1 MLLSTLAVIANKNW
15 TFVHVWRSRSIG
27 QKAWKKKKNRK
38 HKKSTLDIEGVVPST
53 LFMLPLTLEAL
64 TKSWTQKDQLI

>member
-1 MLLSTLAVIANKNW
+1 MSGAPDQ
-15 TFVHVWRSRSIG
+15 FVKKHE
-27 QKAWKKKKNRK
+27 KKKKHRK
-38 HKKSTLDIEGVVPST
+38 HKQSTLDIQGVVPST

>member
-1 MLLSTLAVIANKNW
+1 MSGAPDQLVKK
-15 TFVHVWRSRSIG
+15 HE
-27 QKAWKKKKNRK
+27 KKKKKRRK
-38 HKKSTLDIEGVVPST
+38 HKKSTLDIQGVVPST